1 MFNKSYSLS
10 LSPHPLLTPTH
21 SALTPT
27 LSTSFSTPTLAHRP
41 TVLPPAEL
49 PPAELPLQHSNSQH
63 PHGPHPT
70 PSNSTLC
77 TPTLTIP
84 SSLILYPGAP
94 TPQHANPI
102 SPHLQHHNYH

>member
-21 SALTPT
+21 SAFTPT
-27 LSTSFSTPTLAHRP
+27 LSTSLSTPTLAHRP
-41 TVLPPAEL
+41 TVL

-70 PSNSTLC
+70 HSNSTLC
-77 TPTLTIP
+77 TNTHPI
-84 SSLILYPGAP
+84 LI
-94 TPQHANPI
+94 NPI
-102 SPHLQHHNYH
+102 PRCSHAPAR